1 MDNNL
6 SENTRKAVA
15 FSRDEA
21 IRMKNGAI
29 GVEHVFLGIT
39 RVPESTA
46 LGMLAALGVNS
57 DEIKEQIEQHVSQ
70 VDADVRYS
78 EDSEIPML
86 RQTEKVLRLS

>member
-21 IRMKNGAI
+21 IRLKNGAI

-39 RVPESTA
+39 RVPESAA

-57 DEIKEQIEQHVSQ
+57 
-70 VDADVRYS
+70 
-78 EDSEIPML
+78 
-86 RQTEKVLRLS
+86 